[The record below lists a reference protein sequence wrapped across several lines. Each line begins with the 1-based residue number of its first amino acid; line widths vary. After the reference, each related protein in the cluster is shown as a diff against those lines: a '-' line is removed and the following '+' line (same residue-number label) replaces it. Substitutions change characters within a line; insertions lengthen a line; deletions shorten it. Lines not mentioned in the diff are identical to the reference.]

1 MHNMMGTGHE
11 FLCIFKKGGF
21 GQKETKQKD
30 DGQKKSRAV
39 MTLLYVEI
47 PLSETNKEVERIRN
61 QGVALDL
68 KLLAKN

>member
-1 MHNMMGTGHE
+1 
-11 FLCIFKKGGF
+11 
-21 GQKETKQKD
+21 
-30 DGQKKSRAV
+30 